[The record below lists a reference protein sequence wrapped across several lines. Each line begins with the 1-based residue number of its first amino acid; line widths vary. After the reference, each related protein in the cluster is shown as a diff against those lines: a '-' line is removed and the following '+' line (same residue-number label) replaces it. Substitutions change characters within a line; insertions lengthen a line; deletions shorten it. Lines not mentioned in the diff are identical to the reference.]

1 MKLATHTVLAIT
13 GLAAF
18 ASAIPIRIV
27 HIDAV
32 APFRNIDVGTITH
45 TPHAHA
51 GSSEIGAKVEGFSSN
66 WWKEFTEK
74 YAIASPSSEGYP
86 ALPAVKHGKWHS
98 SHHRLGGNDH
108 YIPQTDA
115 SLVPEWMYS
124 TPLSSA
130 RYTPVVARPGR
141 EGMDRVIKVVMGP
154 DGVVM
159 YQVGEG
165 QGPAKVHG
173 GIGCVFRSFKRMV
186 QSLSPHELVIF
197 TSTTIL
203 MLLVILRLALLSFL
217 LIRRAHEYANEY
229 PGAQAAREREEE
241 RARKEDEEALPRYT
255 PDVEE
260 VDEKDGLLPPYS
272 ESS

>member
-1 MKLATHTVLAIT
+1 M
-13 GLAAF
+13 
-18 ASAIPIRIV
+18 
-27 HIDAV
+27 
-32 APFRNIDVGTITH
+32 
-45 TPHAHA
+45 
-51 GSSEIGAKVEGFSSN
+51 EGFSSN

-86 ALPAVKHGKWHS
+86 ALPTVKHGKWYS
-98 SHHRLGGNDH
+98 SHHRLGENDH

-173 GIGCVFRSFKRMV
+173 GIGCVFRYV
-186 QSLSPHELVIF
+186 LSPPSSIPV
-197 TSTTIL
+197 
-203 MLLVILRLALLSFL
+203 
-217 LIRRAHEYANEY
+217 LIPFVDRSNEWY
-229 PGAQAAREREEE
+229 NPSP
-241 RARKEDEEALPRYT
+241 LTNSSSSPR
-255 PDVEE
+255 
-260 VDEKDGLLPPYS
+260 PPS
-272 ESS
+272 